1 MWTVCSLF
9 ATGLALAP
17 HPSLRTPVRA
27 KVSMAD
33 TEQDRQLALDLTETE
48 LLRLCALTDR
58 GQRATARQKQQ
69 LNFYI
74 ESLEA
79 AAPKAEATD
88 LNGEWRLLAAIE
100 TGPGASASAT
110 AYRSSP
116 FFWAFRQA
124 TAKYTTP
131 VGIPSGDVPAGGPIA
146 SAVYAI
152 TDAIPFYEI
161 GTVVQ
166 RFDNVCSDTS
176 GCKLAYDDDASTVVD
191 GATSESVP
199 SEGTDSEASA
209 PKPKSLS
216 GGSSSKTDG
225 TLESEVSILAH
236 HHFLFSA
243 ALLLTLA
250 CVPACVQVELILG
263 RTFGPF
269 PPAKSYMTTKCTVK
283 ESIDA
288 AAADGSV
295 DVDLRVETT
304 AARQSTLAAQFPIFD
319 QLNQFE
325 FPSGDALD
333 ALSPRSSTVK
343 LRTSYLSQSI
353 RVSRPVLDLDDTPF
367 EAEQPKAVF
376 VWARD

>member
-1 MWTVCSLF
+1 
-9 ATGLALAP
+9 
-17 HPSLRTPVRA
+17 
-27 KVSMAD
+27 MAETD
-33 TEQDRQLALDLTETE
+33 QDRQLALDLTETE

-176 GCKLAYDDDASTVVD
+176 GCKLDYDDEATVVD

-236 HHFLFSA
+236 HHFLFLQRSFSR
-243 ALLLTLA
+243 LLA
-250 CVPACVQVELILG
+250 CLCVCAGRADPRAYVWAVPARQILHDDQ
-263 RTFGPF
+263 
-269 PPAKSYMTTKCTVK
+269 MH
-283 ESIDA
+283 
-288 AAADGSV
+288 
-295 DVDLRVETT
+295 
-304 AARQSTLAAQFPIFD
+304 RQGVHRCCS
-319 QLNQFE
+319 
-325 FPSGDALD
+325 SG
-333 ALSPRSSTVK
+333 
-343 LRTSYLSQSI
+343 
-353 RVSRPVLDLDDTPF
+353 
-367 EAEQPKAVF
+367 
-376 VWARD
+376 W